1 MSGIQGLIY
10 FILTIF
16 LFIIFNFLNQ
26 DSSIIEVYNNTKFN
40 EYIWPFLVF
49 ICMATQNILQIL
61 ILYFFKP
68 SFICIIYAFLPLL
81 NFILSIF
88 NYLFKKESKW
98 KYKEEIKI
106 RSEIEKT
113 ALESIEINESLNI
126 TNYISRNNII

>member
-1 MSGIQGLIY
+1 
-10 FILTIF
+10 
-16 LFIIFNFLNQ
+16 
-26 DSSIIEVYNNTKFN
+26 
-40 EYIWPFLVF
+40 
-49 ICMATQNILQIL
+49 MAFFSFYLYGSQNILQIL